1 MGARVTARIVGAP
14 LSRRRA
20 LRFIVI
26 VAAVGAFH
34 AALLQQTLA
43 SRPEAASPVS
53 PPRAVQ
59 LSTPPAAAPSVVSV
73 AEVPNEPAL
82 APTPK
87 PTAKPVPPRRSAA
100 PTEPAPPQAELPAPV
115 VVAAAAPTEALVPVA
130 ATAAASAPAAAG
142 IQPPVYATRMPPSV
156 HWAYVLRRGFL
167 SGRGDLR
174 WSLRDGR
181 YEARLEGN
189 VAGFNV
195 LDWTSRGA
203 IDAAGAAP
211 ERFVIRRRGKE
222 AMAAN
227 FQRQAGKI
235 TYSGPTTE
243 HPLPTGAQ
251 DRLSLLLQLTAIVA
265 ANPQRFHHS
274 DARIVVFVTGA
285 RADADVWT
293 FDIVGEE
300 SVDTPRGPAR
310 ALHLRREPRMPY
322 DTLLDV
328 WLDPAR
334 HHLPVRASLANAGGG
349 EPLELLLSDEDPSS

>member
-1 MGARVTARIVGAP
+1 MTARIVGAP
-14 LSRRRA
+14 LSRRRT
-20 LRFIVI
+20 LRFIGI

-43 SRPEAASPVS
+43 SWPDPAPTAS

-59 LSTPPAAAPSVVSV
+59 VGAPPLAMPSVVSA
-73 AEVPNEPAL
+73 AETPNEPVLPA
-82 APTPK
+82 APK
-87 PTAKPVPPRRSAA
+87 PAAKPVPPRRFATPA
-100 PTEPAPPQAELPAPV
+100 EPASPPAEAPV
-115 VVAAAAPTEALVPVA
+115 PVAVAAAAPVEVPVA
-130 ATAAASAPAAAG
+130 ATAAASAPTAAG

-174 WSLRDGR
+174 WSLREGR

-195 LDWTSRGA
+195 LDWMSRGA

-243 HPLPTGAQ
+243 HPLPMGAQ

-285 RADADVWT
+285 RGDADVWT

-300 SVDTPRGPAR
+300 GVDTPRGPAR
-310 ALHLRREPRMPY
+310 ALHLRREPRNPY

-334 HHLPVRASLANAGGG
+334 HHLPVRAQLANAGGG

>member
-14 LSRRRA
+14 LSGRRA
-20 LRFIVI
+20 LRFLMIVS
-26 VAAVGAFH
+26 AVGTFH
-34 AALLQQTLA
+34 AALLEQTLA
-43 SRPEAASPVS
+43 SRPDAAPHAS

-59 LSTPPAAAPSVVSV
+59 VSAPPPAAPSVVSA
-73 AEVPNEPAL
+73 AE
-82 APTPK
+82 
-87 PTAKPVPPRRSAA
+87 A
-100 PTEPAPPQAELPAPV
+100 PTEPMLPPATKPV
-115 VVAAAAPTEALVPVA
+115 VKPMPPRRLAAPAEPRPPAEATPPAVIAAAAPVEALVPVA
-130 ATAAASAPAAAG
+130 ATAAASAPAAHG
-142 IQPPVYATRMPPSV
+142 VEVPVYATRMPPSV
-156 HWAYVLRRGFL
+156 HWAYLLRRGFL

-174 WSLRDGR
+174 WALRDGR

-195 LDWTSRGA
+195 LDWVSRGA
-203 IDAAGAAP
+203 IDVAGAAP

-222 AMAAN
+222 VNAAN

-285 RADADVWT
+285 RGDADVWS

-300 SVDTPRGPAR
+300 TVDTPRGPAR
-310 ALHLRREPRMPY
+310 ALHLRREPRKPY

-334 HHLPVRASLANAGGG
+334 HHLPVRAQLANAGGG

>member
-14 LSRRRA
+14 LSRRRT
-20 LRFIVI
+20 LRFIGI
-26 VAAVGAFH
+26 VAAVGALH

-43 SRPEAASPVS
+43 SRPDAAPTAS

-59 LSTPPAAAPSVVSV
+59 VGAPPPAMPSVVSA
-73 AEVPNEPAL
+73 AETPNEPVLPA
-82 APTPK
+82 APK
-87 PTAKPVPPRRSAA
+87 PAAKPVPPRRFATPA
-100 PTEPAPPQAELPAPV
+100 EPAPPPAEAPAPV
-115 VVAAAAPTEALVPVA
+115 VVAAAAPVEVPVA
-130 ATAAASAPAAAG
+130 TTAAASAPAAAG

-174 WSLRDGR
+174 WSLREGR

-195 LDWTSRGA
+195 LDWMSRGA

-285 RADADVWT
+285 RGDADVWT

-300 SVDTPRGPAR
+300 AVDTPRGPAR

-334 HHLPVRASLANAGGG
+334 HHLPVRAQLANAAGG